1 MGTNRSDFKGC
12 RPGKARK
19 PGRKRAQAVKMRRF
33 ERPSAMPTA
42 PLPHTAAPAAPEDA
56 PRQDLIYGPDDR
68 PAPPVAFIAAL
79 QHLLA
84 ILVPIVTPG
93 LLICQALNVSSR
105 DTTLIVSMSLVI
117 SGIATWLQCRRF
129 GPLGAGLLIVQGTSF
144 NFVGPLIAGGSV
156 MVKQGTPVEAVMA
169 AIFGVVIAGSFVEMG
184 VSRILPFVKRL
195 ITPLVTGIVVLLIG
209 LTLIKVGLI
218 SMGGGYGAMQ
228 NGTFANG
235 ENLILSGLVLGAII
249 VLNRVPVVWVRS
261 TALVL
266 ALVLGYL
273 VAGWMGRLDFTGA
286 REAALFQIPTPLH
299 FGLGFSWSLFVPMLI
314 IYLVTSLEAIGDIT
328 ATSKVSRE
336 PVEGPLWMQRIKG
349 GVLVNGANSLLAGV
363 FNTFPSSVFAQNNG
377 VIQLTGIASRHVGIW
392 IAGMLIVLGLF
403 PGVAGILQAVPE
415 PVLGGAAMVMFGAVA
430 ASGINILAGID
441 LDRRALLIIAV
452 SLALG
457 LGVSQVP
464 EILSHLPQAIKN
476 VLESGVA
483 TGGISALLL
492 NWFLPEK
499 K

>member
-1 MGTNRSDFKGC
+1 MQPASS
-12 RPGKARK
+12 
-19 PGRKRAQAVKMRRF
+19 AQ
-33 ERPSAMPTA
+33 
-42 PLPHTAAPAAPEDA
+42 PAAHGADA
-56 PRQDLIYGPDDR
+56 ADSARDLVYGPNDR
-68 PAPPVAFIAAL
+68 PAPMVAFVAAL

-84 ILVPIVTPG
+84 IIVPIVTPG
-93 LLICQALNVSSR
+93 LLICQALGVSSR

-117 SGIATWLQCRRF
+117 SGIATFVQCKRF

-144 NFVGPLIAGGSV
+144 NFVGPLIAGGSL
-156 MVKQGTPVEAVMA
+156 MVKQGTPVETVMA

-218 SMGGGYGAMQ
+218 SMGGGYGAMAK
-228 NGTFANG
+228 GTFASA
-235 ENLILSGLVLGAII
+235 ENLTLSGLVLGTII
-249 VLNRVPVVWVRS
+249 LLNRVPIVWVRS
-261 TALVL
+261 TALVI
-266 ALVLGYL
+266 ALVIGYL
-273 VAGWMGRLDFTGA
+273 AAAFLGRLDFTGMHQ
-286 REAALFQIPTPLH
+286 AALFQVPTPLH
-299 FGLGFSWSLFVPMLI
+299 FGIGFSWALFVPMLI
-314 IYLVTSLEAIGDIT
+314 IYLVTSLEAIGDVT
-328 ATSKVSRE
+328 ATSKISNE
-336 PVEGPLWMQRIKG
+336 PVEGPVWMQRIKG

-377 VIQLTGIASRHVGIW
+377 VIQITGVASRYVGIW
-392 IAGMLIVLGLF
+392 IAGMLVVLGLF
-403 PGVAGILQAVPE
+403 PVVAGVLQAVPE

-430 ASGINILAGID
+430 ASGINILAGVH

-464 EILSHLPQAIKN
+464 DILNSLPHALKN

-483 TGGISALLL
+483 TGGICALVM

>member
-1 MGTNRSDFKGC
+1 M
-12 RPGKARK
+12 
-19 PGRKRAQAVKMRRF
+19 Q
-33 ERPSAMPTA
+33 TA
-42 PLPHTAAPAAPEDA
+42 PLPQTAAPAEA

-93 LLICQALNVSSR
+93 LLICQALGVSSR

-169 AIFGVVIAGSFVEMG
+169 AIFGVVIAGSFIEMG
-184 VSRILPFVKRL
+184 VSRILPFIKRL

-218 SMGGGYGAMQ
+218 SMGGGFSAMQ
-228 NGTFANG
+228 QGTFANG
-235 ENLILSGLVLGAII
+235 ENLILSGLVLGTII

-261 TALVL
+261 AALVL
-266 ALVLGYL
+266 ALLLGYI

-336 PVEGPLWMQRIKG
+336 PVDGPVWMQRIKG

-377 VIQLTGIASRHVGIW
+377 VIQLTGIASRHIGIW

-403 PGVAGILQAVPE
+403 PSVAGVLQAVPE

>member
-1 MGTNRSDFKGC
+1 M
-12 RPGKARK
+12 
-19 PGRKRAQAVKMRRF
+19 Q
-33 ERPSAMPTA
+33 
-42 PLPHTAAPAAPEDA
+42 PASPA
-56 PRQDLIYGPDDR
+56 PRATQSSDDTDPTHDLFYGPDDR
-68 PAPPVAFIAAL
+68 PAPTIAFVAAL

-117 SGIATWLQCRRF
+117 SGIATFLQCKRF

-144 NFVGPLIAGGSV
+144 NFVGPLIAGGSL
-156 MVKQGTPVEAVMA
+156 MVKQGTPVEAVMS

-218 SMGGGYGAMQ
+218 SMGGGYSAIAKGNFASPQ
-228 NGTFANG
+228 NLA
-235 ENLILSGLVLGAII
+235 LSCTVLGTII
-249 VLNRVPVVWVRS
+249 LLNRVPVVWVRS
-261 TALVL
+261 TALVIAL
-266 ALVLGYL
+266 AIGYL
-273 VAGWMGRLDFTGA
+273 VAGALGRLDFTGA
-286 REAALFQIPTPLH
+286 REAAVFQIPTPLH
-299 FGLGFSWSLFVPMLI
+299 FGIGFSWSLFVPMLI
-314 IYLVTSLEAIGDIT
+314 IYLVTSLEAIGDVT
-328 ATSKVSRE
+328 ATSKISKQ

-349 GVLVNGANSLLAGV
+349 GVLVNGFNSLLAGV

-377 VIQLTGIASRHVGIW
+377 VIQLTGIASRHVGLW
-392 IAGMLIVLGLF
+392 IAGMLVLLGLF
-403 PGVAGILQAVPE
+403 PPVAGVLQAVPE

-430 ASGINILAGID
+430 ASGINILSGIT

-464 EILSHLPQAIKN
+464 EILTSLPHALKN

-483 TGGISALLL
+483 TGGICALVM
-492 NWFLPEK
+492 NWFLPERK
-499 K
+499 

>member
-1 MGTNRSDFKGC
+1 MQPASHAQSASHGADDAES
-12 RPGKARK
+12 AR
-19 PGRKRAQAVKMRRF
+19 
-33 ERPSAMPTA
+33 
-42 PLPHTAAPAAPEDA
+42 
-56 PRQDLIYGPDDR
+56 DLVYGPNDR
-68 PAPPVAFIAAL
+68 PAPMVAFVAAL

-84 ILVPIVTPG
+84 IIVPIVTPG
-93 LLICQALNVSSR
+93 LLICQALGVSSH

-117 SGIATWLQCRRF
+117 SGIATFVQCKRF

-144 NFVGPLIAGGSV
+144 NFVGPLIAGGSL
-156 MVKQGTPVEAVMA
+156 MVKQGTPVETVMA

-218 SMGGGYGAMQ
+218 SMGGGYGAMA
-228 NGTFANG
+228 NGTFASAQ
-235 ENLILSGLVLGAII
+235 NLTLSCLVLGTII
-249 VLNRVPVVWVRS
+249 LLNRVPVVWVRS
-261 TALVL
+261 TALVIAL
-266 ALVLGYL
+266 AIGYAAAAFL
-273 VAGWMGRLDFTGA
+273 GRLDFTGMHQ
-286 REAALFQIPTPLH
+286 AAVFQVPTPLH
-299 FGLGFSWSLFVPMLI
+299 FGIGFSWSLFVPMLI
-314 IYLVTSLEAIGDIT
+314 IYLVTSLEAIGDVT
-328 ATSKVSRE
+328 ATSKISKE
-336 PVEGPLWMQRIKG
+336 PVEGPVWMRRIKG

-377 VIQLTGIASRHVGIW
+377 VIQITGVASRYVGIW
-392 IAGMLIVLGLF
+392 IAAMLVVLGLF
-403 PGVAGILQAVPE
+403 PVVAGALQAVPE

-430 ASGINILAGID
+430 ASGINILAGIQ

-464 EILSHLPQAIKN
+464 DILNSLPHALKN

-483 TGGISALLL
+483 TGGICALVM

>member
-1 MGTNRSDFKGC
+1 MHS
-12 RPGKARK
+12 A
-19 PGRKRAQAVKMRRF
+19 
-33 ERPSAMPTA
+33 PSTS
-42 PLPHTAAPAAPEDA
+42 PAATREANDTEPTH
-56 PRQDLIYGPDDR
+56 DLVYGPNDR
-68 PAPPVAFIAAL
+68 PAPTIAFVAAL

-93 LLICQALNVSSR
+93 LLICQALGVSSR

-117 SGIATWLQCRRF
+117 SGIATFLQCKRV

-144 NFVGPLIAGGSV
+144 NFVGPLIAGGSL
-156 MVKQGTPVEAVMA
+156 MVKQGTAVETVMA
-169 AIFGVVIAGSFVEMG
+169 AIFGVVIAGSFVEMA
-184 VSRILPFVKRL
+184 VSRILPFIKRL

-218 SMGGGYGAMQ
+218 SMGGGYGAIAKGNFASVQ
-228 NGTFANG
+228 NLA
-235 ENLILSGLVLGAII
+235 LSGLVLGTII

-261 TALVL
+261 TALVIAL
-266 ALVLGYL
+266 AIGYI
-273 VAGWMGRLDFTGA
+273 VAGAMGRLDFTGA

-314 IYLVTSLEAIGDIT
+314 IYLVTSLEAIGDVT
-328 ATSKVSRE
+328 ATSKVSKE
-336 PVEGPLWMQRIKG
+336 PVEGPVWMRRIKG
-349 GVLVNGANSLLAGV
+349 GVLVNGFNSLLAGF

-377 VIQLTGIASRHVGIW
+377 VIQLTGIASRHVGLW
-392 IAGMLIVLGLF
+392 IAGMLVVLGLF
-403 PGVAGILQAVPE
+403 PPVAGVLQAVPE

-430 ASGINILAGID
+430 ASGINILAGTR

-464 EILSHLPQAIKN
+464 EILTSLPHALKN

-483 TGGISALLL
+483 TGGICALVM

-499 K
+499 P